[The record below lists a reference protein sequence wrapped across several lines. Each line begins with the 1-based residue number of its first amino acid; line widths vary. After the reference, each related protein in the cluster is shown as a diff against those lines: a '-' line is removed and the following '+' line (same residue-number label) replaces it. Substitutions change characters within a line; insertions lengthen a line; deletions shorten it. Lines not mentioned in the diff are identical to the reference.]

1 LKNLYSLLLISFAI
15 SFKAAA
21 QVSPYGVVDTA
32 DLKMTT
38 CSFEKGAN
46 AMVLFDVAKVGYRKY
61 NNDIVMERRKRIK
74 IFNEKGASEANI
86 RLEFWENGAYERFKD
101 IEAVTINLVNN
112 KIQKT
117 FLDPKLI
124 YTEKIDKH
132 HKARVFTLPGVKAGS
147 VIEVRYTW
155 QTNAPLNYPDWQFQ
169 TLIPTRYS
177 ELHAGFYYLYD
188 FNTIIKANQKFT
200 IDTVVNAEGSMS
212 RAHKWAMANINS
224 FRLEPYMHSIE
235 DNLQSIYFK
244 PIKLNFWGAIATRLL
259 NFQDFGGQLN
269 LSLDK
274 EAEIIANAKSLK
286 TKNEKM
292 AYLFN
297 TVKHTV
303 KWNEEDFCFSDK
315 GIQKAWLNK
324 RGNSTEINLILYHFL
339 KSSGINPSLIVL
351 GTRDNGEIEIDN
363 PGFTRLN
370 KTVVQVPIDSLTYY
384 VLDASGKYN
393 VFNETPYELL
403 GLNMMT
409 INPETKESAIIHLQN
424 GTPSQEAVFV
434 NAQIDATGRLTGNT
448 QISSSDYKRIAKLF
462 IYDKLGE
469 KEYINSSVKGGNT
482 KIDISIFKLQNME
495 SDTLPLREDFNFK
508 LELPGADE
516 KYIYFSPNL
525 FTGIGINPFINE
537 SRFSDIDF
545 IYLNNYI
552 INGRYKLPKGY
563 KIDALPKSI
572 TIVMPDNTISFKRIV
587 GEMEGDIIVN
597 YMIRFKKARYSKDEY
612 PSLREFYKKMYEML
626 DEQIVLRKA

>member
-1 LKNLYSLLLISFAI
+1 LKNLYILLLISFL
-15 SFKAAA
+15 SFNAVA
-21 QVSPYGVVDTA
+21 QVSSYGVVDTA
-32 DLKMTT
+32 DLKMTS

-46 AMVLFDVAKVGYRKY
+46 AMVLFDVAEIGYKY
-61 NNDIVMERRKRIK
+61 SGNILMERRKRIK

-86 RLEFWENGAYERFKD
+86 RLDFWGNESFKS
-101 IEAVTINLVNN
+101 IEAVTINLLNN
-112 KIQKT
+112 KIEKT
-117 FLDPKLI
+117 VLDPKLI

-132 HKARVFTLPGVKAGS
+132 HKAKVFTLPAVKSGS
-147 VIEVRYTW
+147 VIEIKYIW
-155 QTNAPLNYPDWQFQ
+155 QTNAPLNYPNWAFQ
-169 TLIPTRYS
+169 GLIPTRYS
-177 ELHAGFYYLYD
+177 ELQAGFDSRYR
-188 FNTIIKANQKFT
+188 FNIIKKNNQKFT
-200 IDTVVNAEGSMS
+200 IDTAVKAGSYMAG
-212 RAHKWAMANINS
+212 AHKWAMANINS

-244 PIKLNFWGAIATRLL
+244 PARTFGFWGFIANGLL
-259 NFQDFGGQLN
+259 TSPEFGGQLN
-269 LSLDK
+269 LNLDK
-274 EAEIIANAKSLK
+274 EAEIIENAKSLK
-286 TKNEKM
+286 TNNEKM

-303 KWNEEDFCFSDK
+303 KWNEENFCFSDG
-315 GIQKAWLNK
+315 GIKRAWLNK

-339 KSSGINPSLIVL
+339 KLSGINPSLIVL
-351 GTRDNGEIEIDN
+351 GTRDHGEIELDN

-370 KTVVQVPIDSLTYY
+370 KTVVQVPIDSLNYY

-403 GLNMMT
+403 GLNMLT
-409 INPETKESAIIHLQN
+409 INPKTKESATIRLQN
-424 GTPSQEAVFV
+424 CMPSQEAVFV
-434 NAQIDATGRLTGNT
+434 NAEVEATGRLTGNT
-448 QISSSDYKRIAKLF
+448 QISSWDYKRIDKLF

-469 KEYINSSVKGGNT
+469 KEYINNSVKGGNT
-482 KIDISIFKLQNME
+482 KIDISTFKLENIE

-508 LELPGADE
+508 LDLPGSDE

-525 FTGIGINPFINE
+525 FTGIGINPFIND

-545 IYLNNYI
+545 VYLNNYL

-587 GEMEGDIIVN
+587 GEMEGHIIVN
-597 YMIRFKKARYSKDEY
+597 YAIKFKKARYSKDEY
-612 PSLREFYKKMYEML
+612 SILREFYKKMYEML
-626 DEQIVLRKA
+626 DEQIVLKKE